1 MDAVGAELVE
11 GLRFVPDDLVRDGL
25 HGLVNFVSAVVGAGA
40 NGAGEHLLLA
50 IDHGR
55 NAHHIVGARLQAR
68 DHCRSVFFAAQVVD
82 FHLAEI
88 VVGLFQVLA
97 DAEDVN

>member
-1 MDAVGAELVE
+1 MVGEQEVLVIDAADAGIFHMDAVGAELME
-11 GLRFVPDDLVRDGL
+11 RLRFVPYDLVSDGL

-55 NAHHIVGARLQAR
+55 NAHHIVGARLQT
-68 DHCRSVFFAAQVVD
+68 
-82 FHLAEI
+82 
-88 VVGLFQVLA
+88 
-97 DAEDVN
+97 